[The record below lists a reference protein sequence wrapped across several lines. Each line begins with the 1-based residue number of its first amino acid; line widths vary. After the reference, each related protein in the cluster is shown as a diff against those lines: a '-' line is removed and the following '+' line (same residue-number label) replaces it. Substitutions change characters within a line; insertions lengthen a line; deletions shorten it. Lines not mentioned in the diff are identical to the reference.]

1 MKLFFSSTTTKPTT
15 KKSIQTTKSHK
26 LEPPLNTSYYDQFL
40 KATTPNPKTTTVDIN
55 SSTWFELV
63 PTGAINLSTVWP
75 EDEWETINPNEND
88 SPSENLEDVEIL
100 FDNTNS
106 SGVSVT
112 IDFDCQQKRIVSQS
126 ISMKMKGMT
135 KFVVSVLTVFLLNY
149 IKVICCHHRTHS
161 REYV

>member
-55 SSTWFELV
+55 SSTWFEMV

-112 IDFDCQQKRIVSQS
+112 IDFDCQQKRIVITVYFNENERDDEVCRECFDCVSIKLHQS
-126 ISMKMKGMT
+126 Y
-135 KFVVSVLTVFLLNY
+135 LL
-149 IKVICCHHRTHS
+149 S
-161 REYV
+161 S